1 MSADALKPL
10 MFTVG
15 LVDKITS
22 PAQKATKSFDGL
34 ITTAKSGFRDMAAGA
49 IGLAGTGALIY
60 QSLTPAIEMNRALG
74 EVKSLGV
81 QEEALEQLNNA
92 ALEFSANY
100 GSAADEFVRA
110 SYDIQSAIGGLSGDE
125 LSAFTTASGVLAK
138 GTKSDVATITNYMG
152 TMYGV
157 FKNTADEMGKSNW
170 VEMVAGQTA
179 TAVQMFK
186 TTGSEMASAFGSI
199 GASATAMGIDMSEQ
213 IAVLGTLQA
222 TMSGSEA
229 ATKYNAFIGGAV
241 SAQDKLGVSFFD
253 ATGNMKSMTDVL
265 GILQGEI
272 GHLDK
277 AAQYTSLKDAFGSD
291 EAVKL
296 IQLLMAD
303 TEGLAGSITQLGEV
317 QSMEQAAAMAEAMTD
332 PWMQLAEGMNA
343 VRIAI
348 GQALLP
354 VINPLIDTMASA
366 SREVLYWTKLFPNLT
381 KIIGLT
387 AITILALGT
396 GMAALTIAAGL
407 GKAAW
412 SGFLMVMKLGRVIT
426 MSVAAAQWAMNAAFI
441 ASPVGLI
448 VIGMTALVAVLYAV
462 WMGIKALWNA
472 FSQTAAGEAFIAM
485 LEGIVDWFK
494 SLGGIVDW
502 VIDKLN
508 KIPGVNLGTEEVE
521 TAPVKL
527 PPEAEAYRPTGIPG
541 MHPVIDVESLNI
553 DVPYRRET
561 MTNEVPAGG
570 ITNQISK
577 SISDN
582 SNKTTQV
589 AITTNQTMT
598 PALMNEFL
606 LMEGA

>member
-1 MSADALKPL
+1 MPADALKPL

-15 LVDKITS
+15 LVDKITG

-296 IQLLMAD
+296 IQLLMTD

-354 VINPLIDTMASA
+354 VINPLIDTMATA

-387 AITILALGT
+387 AITILALGA

-412 SGFLMVMKLGRVIT
+412 AGFLMVMNLGRVIT

-448 VIGMTALVAVLYAV
+448 VIGITALVAVLYAA
-462 WMGIKALWNA
+462 WMGIKALWNMFA
-472 FSQTAAGEAFIAM
+472 DTAAGKAFIRM
-485 LEGIVDWFK
+485 IEDIVDWFK

-502 VIDKLN
+502 VIDRLN
-508 KIPGVNLGTEEVE
+508 KIPGVNIGAAEVE
-521 TAPVKL
+521 KTNVAV
-527 PPEAEAYRPTGIPG
+527 PPESALYQPEKVAAIQPI
-541 MHPVIDVESLNI
+541 IDVESLNI

>member
-15 LVDKITS
+15 LVDKITG

-34 ITTAKSGFRDMAAGA
+34 VNTAKTGFSDIQSGA

-60 QSLTPAIEMNRALG
+60 QSLAPAIEMNRAQG
-74 EVKSLGV
+74 ELKSLGV
-81 QEEALEQLNNA
+81 QEESLNQLNAA

-100 GSAADEFVRA
+100 GVAADEFVRA
-110 SYDIQSAIGGLSGDE
+110 SYDIQSAIAGLTGDE

-170 VEMVAGQTA
+170 VEMVSGQTA
-179 TAVQMFK
+179 AAVQMFK
-186 TTGSEMASAFGSI
+186 TTGTEMASGFGAL
-199 GASATAMGIDMSEQ
+199 GASATAMGVQMSEQ

-222 TMSGSEA
+222 TMSGSES
-229 ATKYNAFIGGAV
+229 ATKYTAFLSGAV

-253 ATGNMKSMTDVL
+253 ATGNMKSMTD
-265 GILQGEI
+265 ILELLEGQI

-277 AAQYTSLKDAFGSD
+277 AAQFTTLKDAFGTD

-303 TEGLAGSITQLGEV
+303 TEGLAGSITELGEIT
-317 QSMEQAAAMAEAMTD
+317 SMEQAAEMAESMVD
-332 PWMQLAEGMNA
+332 PWAQLASGINA

-354 VINPLIDTMASA
+354 VINPMIDTMAAA
-366 SREVLYWTKLFPNLT
+366 SREILYWTKLFPNIT
-381 KIIGLT
+381 KLIGLT
-387 AITILALGT
+387 VITIVALGA

-412 SGFLMVMKLGRVIT
+412 AGFLMVMKLGRVVTMAIT
-426 MSVAAAQWAMNAAFI
+426 AAQWAMNAAFI

-448 VIGMTALVAVLYAV
+448 VIGITGLVAVLYAA
-462 WMGIKALWNA
+462 WMGIKALWNMFA
-472 FSQTAAGEAFIAM
+472 DTAAGESFMTMIQ
-485 LEGIVDWFK
+485 GIVDWFK

-502 VIDKLN
+502 VIEKLN
-508 KIPGVNLGTEEVE
+508 KIPGVNLATAEVE
-521 TAPVKL
+521 TAPVTL
-527 PPEAEAYRPTGIPG
+527 PPEAEAYRP
-541 MHPVIDVESLNI
+541 PVLENMAPIIDVESMNI
-553 DVPYRRET
+553 DIPYRREAIG
-561 MTNEVPAGG
+561 NEVPAGG

-598 PALMNEFL
+598 PDLMNEFL

>member
-1 MSADALKPL
+1 MSSDALTPL

-22 PAQKATKSFDGL
+22 PAQKATKSFDDL
-34 ITTAKSGFRDMAAGA
+34 VSTAKTGFHDMASGA

-60 QSLTPAIEMNRALG
+60 QSLSPAIEMNRALG

-81 QEEALEQLNNA
+81 QEDALNQLNIS
-92 ALEFSANY
+92 ALEFSASY

-110 SYDIQSAIGGLSGDE
+110 SYDIQSAIGGLSGQE
-125 LSAFTTASGVLAK
+125 LSNFTTASGILAK

-157 FKNTADEMGKSNW
+157 FKNTADQMGKSNW

-179 TAVQMFK
+179 AAVRMFK
-186 TTGSEMASAFGSI
+186 TTGSEMASGFGAL
-199 GASATAMGIDMSEQ
+199 GASATAMGVNMSEQ
-213 IAVLGTLQA
+213 LAVLGTLQA

-229 ATKYNAFIGGAV
+229 ATKYNAFLSGAV
-241 SAQDKLGVSFFD
+241 SAQDSLGVSFFD
-253 ATGNMKSMTDVL
+253 ATGNMKSMTD
-265 GILQGEI
+265 ILDLLEGKI

-277 AAQYTSLKDAFGSD
+277 AAKFTTLKDAFGTD

-296 IQLLMAD
+296 IQLLMAG
-303 TEGLAGSITQLGEV
+303 TEDLAGSITELSEIKN
-317 QSMEQAAAMAEAMTD
+317 MDQAAEMAEAMTD
-332 PWMQLAEGMNA
+332 PWAQLATGIDA

-354 VINPLIDTMASA
+354 VINPLIDTMAA
-366 SREVLYWTKLFPNLT
+366 GAREVLYWTKLFPNLT
-381 KIIGLT
+381 KIVGFT
-387 AITILALGT
+387 AITILALGA
-396 GMAALTIAAGL
+396 GMAALTIAAGV

-412 SGFLMVMKLGRVIT
+412 AGFMMIMKLGRLVT
-426 MSVAAAQWAMNAAFI
+426 MTMAAAQWAMNAAFL

-448 VIGMTALVAVLYAV
+448 VIGITGLVAVLYAA
-462 WMGIKALWNA
+462 WMGIKALWNV
-472 FSQTAAGEAFIAM
+472 FSDTAAGEAFTAM
-485 LEGIVDWFK
+485 VQGIVDWFK

-502 VIDKLN
+502 VIEKLD
-508 KIPGVNLGTEEVE
+508 KIPGISIGSEIEAP
-521 TAPVKL
+521 APVNL
-527 PPEAEAYRPTGIPG
+527 PPEAETYRPTGIPG
-541 MHPVIDVESLNI
+541 MQPVVDVESLNI

-561 MTNEVPAGG
+561 MPNEVPAGG
-570 ITNQISK
+570 VTNQISK

-582 SNKTTQV
+582 SNKTTEV
-589 AITTNQTMT
+589 SITTNQPMS
-598 PALMNEFL
+598 PALLNEFL

>member
-387 AITILALGT
+387 AITILALGA

-553 DVPYRRET
+553 DVPYRREA
-561 MTNEVPAGG
+561 MANEVPAGG

>member
-15 LVDKITS
+15 LVDKITG

-81 QEEALEQLNNA
+81 QEEALNQLNA
-92 ALEFSANY
+92 SALEFSANY
-100 GSAADEFVRA
+100 GMAADEFVRA
-110 SYDIQSAIGGLSGDE
+110 SYDIQSAIAGLTGDE

-170 VEMVAGQTA
+170 VEMVSGQTA

-186 TTGSEMASAFGSI
+186 TTGSEMASGFGAL
-199 GASATAMGIDMSEQ
+199 GASATAMGVQMSEQ

-241 SAQDKLGVSFFD
+241 SAQDKLGMSFFD
-253 ATGNMKSMTDVL
+253 ATGNMKSMTD
-265 GILQGEI
+265 ILDLLDGKI

-277 AAQYTSLKDAFGSD
+277 AAQFSTLKDAFGSD

-303 TEGLAGSITQLGEV
+303 TEGLAGSITQLGEIKN
-317 QSMEQAAAMAEAMTD
+317 MDQAAEMAEAMVD
-332 PWMQLAEGMNA
+332 PWAQLAAGLDA

-366 SREVLYWTKLFPNLT
+366 SREVLYWTKPCLLYT
-381 KIIGLT
+381 
-387 AITILALGT
+387 
-396 GMAALTIAAGL
+396 
-407 GKAAW
+407 
-412 SGFLMVMKLGRVIT
+412 
-426 MSVAAAQWAMNAAFI
+426 
-441 ASPVGLI
+441 SPSPRDRTRSR
-448 VIGMTALVAVLYAV
+448 MPSSA
-462 WMGIKALWNA
+462 
-472 FSQTAAGEAFIAM
+472 
-485 LEGIVDWFK
+485 
-494 SLGGIVDW
+494 
-502 VIDKLN
+502 
-508 KIPGVNLGTEEVE
+508 
-521 TAPVKL
+521 
-527 PPEAEAYRPTGIPG
+527 
-541 MHPVIDVESLNI
+541 
-553 DVPYRRET
+553 
-561 MTNEVPAGG
+561 
-570 ITNQISK
+570 
-577 SISDN
+577 
-582 SNKTTQV
+582 
-589 AITTNQTMT
+589 
-598 PALMNEFL
+598 
-606 LMEGA
+606 